1 MFKIKKEPI
10 KRLLPLY
17 CLLGSIALVPIG
29 TVASN
34 YGVSVQPAQPV
45 SQLQPSNLMMAENT
59 SATNPVG
66 LPIKQKKKKT
76 QPEAVRTGAKRTRA
90 STSQRSTSRVSQAL
104 HAAILRNASAGEQ
117 AFANATRILMP
128 MNSTQIQTLHSMYDS
143 TQRAIN
149 RTVGAPPRPTT
160 TELLVNTS
168 PGSTPPVIRLSAG
181 YVSTLVF
188 LDASSAPW
196 PIEWVDIGNPS
207 DYNVQWDKKSN
218 TLLIQALNGYRPAN
232 MALKLRGMQ
241 TPIMLTLVVGQ
252 KVVDYRVDLRV
263 PGLGPNA
270 QAEISSI
277 NSSDNPVLLSVLNGI
292 PPHGSQALTVKGGSA
307 RAWLIRGN
315 LYLRTRY
322 DVLSPGWISKVSS
335 GDGTHVYV
343 MALSPVILAM
353 AHGKMMHLH
362 IQR

>member
-1 MFKIKKEPI
+1 MFNITIGPI
-10 KRLLPLY
+10 KRLLPLC
-17 CLLGSIALVPIG
+17 CLLSGIMFVPVPS
-29 TVASN
+29 VASV
-34 YGVSVQPAQPV
+34 YGVGAQANRPV
-45 SQLQPSNLMMAENT
+45 NQLQASNLMMAEDA

-66 LPIKQKKKKT
+66 LPIRQKKKMT
-76 QPEAVRTGAKRTRA
+76 QPVPP
-90 STSQRSTSRVSQAL
+90 STSAKKMQSSANKRSASNVSKAL

-128 MNSTQIQTLHSMYDS
+128 MNNTQIETLHSMYDS

-149 RTVGAPPRPTT
+149 RAVGAPPRPTT
-160 TELLVNTS
+160 TELIVNTA

-181 YVSTLVF
+181 YVSSLVF

-196 PIEWVDIGNPS
+196 PIEWVDVGNPS

-270 QAEISSI
+270 HAAVSGI
-277 NSSDNPVLLSVLNGI
+277 NNLDNPILLSVLNGV
-292 PPHGSQALTVKGGSA
+292 PPSGSRALTVKGGA
-307 RAWLIRGN
+307 AQAWLIRGS

-343 MALSPVILAM
+343 MSLSPVILAM
-353 AHGKMMHLH
+353 SHGKMMHLH